1 MGCRGRHLFDD
12 WNFKKIIDFKS
23 SKISASRHI
32 FYRQAYICND
42 IRQTSGS
49 EGIMLSHVSH
59 LLPQE
64 LKRLLEGL
72 PAEIKAS
79 LEEIRI
85 RENRP
90 LEIAYRGQFKFI
102 AADGSMRQQADDAC
116 KPTAEQCRKLLER
129 ITNYSLYTMEEELR
143 RGYITVSGG
152 HRIGLAGRTILDGGV
167 VRGIRDIGGF
177 NIRIA
182 REVIGAASHLLP
194 KLLDR
199 TRGVIGSTLI
209 LAPPQQGKTTLIR
222 DIARAVSYGIGS
234 GGEVGS
240 GIGKKVGIVDER
252 SEIAAC
258 VRGIPTF
265 DVGPRTDVMDAC
277 PKAEGMMMLLRS
289 MSPEVLIVDEI
300 GRPEDAEAIR
310 EASHAG
316 VSVVATAHAYDIQD
330 AWGRPELYKLIHE
343 EAFTHVVEL
352 KRSQD
357 GIMHRIIHVSA
368 MIQSTKA
375 SGREGAHSEGA
386 LSLSGAGR
394 NRAGEP

>member
-1 MGCRGRHLFDD
+1 
-12 WNFKKIIDFKS
+12 
-23 SKISASRHI
+23 
-32 FYRQAYICND
+32 
-42 IRQTSGS
+42 
-49 EGIMLSHVSH
+49 MLSHVSH

-64 LKRLLEGL
+64 LKRLLESL
-72 PAEIKAS
+72 PADVKGS

-90 LEIAYRGQFKFI
+90 LEIAYRGQFRFV
-102 AADGSMRQQADDAC
+102 APDGSMKKHSEGAI
-116 KPTAEQCRKLLER
+116 KPVAEQCRKLLER
-129 ITNYSLYTMEEELR
+129 ITNYSLYAMEEELR

-152 HRIGLAGRTILDGGV
+152 HRIGLAGRTILDGGI

-182 REVIGAASHLLP
+182 REVVGAASHLLP

-199 TRGVIGSTLI
+199 ANNSIGSTLI

-222 DIARAVSYGIGS
+222 DIARSLSYGAAAS
-234 GGEVGS
+234 TGGLALS
-240 GIGKKVGIVDER
+240 GKKVGIVDER

-316 VSVVATAHAYDIQD
+316 VNVVATAHAFNVQD
-330 AWGRPELYKLIHE
+330 AKGRPELYRLILDG
-343 EAFTHVVEL
+343 AFHHVVEL
-352 KRSQD
+352 KRTQD
-357 GIMHRIIHVSA
+357 GIMHRIIGVNA
-368 MIQSTKA
+368 LLQA
-375 SGREGAHSEGA
+375 SDARGRDQP
-386 LSLSGAGR
+386 SGLAEFSQAGTGR
-394 NRAGEP
+394 NRVGEL